1 MPCRLQTAPFSTSP
15 SRTADKLPFTE
26 KVRRRIWGTDKPPGQ
41 ADPYGG
47 GSVFDR
53 SKPQYE
59 NEVQER
65 EERQAS
71 RTVPTDL
78 SGYEP
83 AANWDGL
90 EMVGGWGNWWKEN
103 WDPEHPYIGFAEG
116 QAVTDS
122 FEATA
127 ALRRAVI
134 ESFTLQQAGR
144 SLSEISKLQTEYDP
158 TYEVEIAASGTG
170 ATVQFPA
177 NAPVENVLVFK
188 PEESAKEFDETKE
201 KSNPTPSEEDVA
213 ADRSIAD
220 PLHPESTKPT
230 PSEEVVVDG
239 EEQPGSGKSAQ
250 FATYDELVASWNPA
264 WLEISLANQ
273 ELKFA
278 VFKRVLQL
286 TGKRIPDH
294 AIQSSETV
302 KDLLSHIVTQPK
314 PRRLAEELAQKED
327 LLTLPN
333 VSVYSRRI
341 TPIDKERAIGRW
353 KVIEKELEARDLPV
367 TGS

>member
-1 MPCRLQTAPFSTSP
+1 M
-15 SRTADKLPFTE
+15 
-26 KVRRRIWGTDKPPGQ
+26 
-41 ADPYGG
+41 
-47 GSVFDR
+47 FDR

-278 VFKRVLQL
+278 VSHDSSQALEGDAAL
-286 TGKRIPDH
+286 TSIIAGFQASSTTDGK
-294 AIQSSETV
+294 A
-302 KDLLSHIVTQPK
+302 
-314 PRRLAEELAQKED
+314 
-327 LLTLPN
+327 
-333 VSVYSRRI
+333 YSRSRNS
-341 TPIDKERAIGRW
+341 
-353 KVIEKELEARDLPV
+353 VIRDC
-367 TGS
+367 